1 MWTIQE
7 RLRFHILA
15 GMAAIDV
22 GLYAAGSMRMRWGD
36 LVVPLVSAAVV
47 LAGAASFRWQGR
59 RAHLAATLI
68 AVGQI
73 TLFAVLAAILNYLLL
88 SDRPLIDAELVRLDA
103 ALGVH
108 WPSLFPALKGGIFGQ
123 LLTAAYQS
131 NGIQLAGVIL
141 LLGFTGRTL
150 ELDRYLLAFFVATL
164 AALAFWA
171 VLPSL
176 GAAPYFLST
185 GVMQDWSGA
194 TVSPAVARAW
204 LDLKSGALTEMELE
218 NLKGLIAFPSLHTVM
233 ALLVAY
239 SVREI
244 KIVFWPVLA
253 WNALMLVSV
262 PVDGGHHVVDVLA
275 GVLLTV
281 VSVLAARHIVAL
293 AEQRASRESTLPVL
307 TGRGPWRSRASG
319 TR

>member
-1 MWTIQE
+1 MWTTQE
-7 RLRFHILA
+7 RLRFHILGA
-15 GMAAIDV
+15 MAAIDV
-22 GLYAAGSMRMRWGD
+22 GLYATGSMRMRWGD

-47 LAGAASFRWQGR
+47 LAGAATFRRQGR
-59 RAHLAATLI
+59 RACLAATLI
-68 AVGQI
+68 AVGQV

-88 SDRPLIDAELVRLDA
+88 SDRPLIDAELARLDA

-108 WPSLFPALKGGIFGQ
+108 WPSLFAALKGGIFGQ
-123 LLTAAYQS
+123 LLTTAYES

-141 LLGFTGRTL
+141 LLGFTRRTL
-150 ELDRYLLAFFVATL
+150 ELDRYLMAFFIATL
-164 AALAFWA
+164 GALAFWA

-176 GAAPYFLST
+176 GAASHFLSS

-194 TVSPAVARAW
+194 TVSPTVARAL
-204 LDLKSGALTEMELE
+204 LDLKSGALVEMELE

-253 WNALMLVSV
+253 WNALMLVSI
-262 PVDGGHHVVDVLA
+262 PVDGGHHVVDVPA
-275 GVLLTV
+275 GVLLMV
-281 VSVLAARHIVAL
+281 VSVLAARRIVAF
-293 AEQRASRESTLPVL
+293 AEQRVSREFPLPVL
-307 TGRGPWRSRASG
+307 TGRGLG
-319 TR
+319 